1 MKIFLC
7 KCKDEYKEEKSAM
20 DLLNIKN
27 LENSIKKKENT
38 IKFQKYNFM
47 EQINS
52 IDLSNFKDEFEII
65 DYPYKNKNERDINI
79 DIKHIQNI
87 KYNIINKNNNV
98 FNSKTENKI
107 QELKNR
113 LNLNSSSVNSE
124 SLIEDKIDYLDD
136 EDSIRIS
143 KNENVINLKQIITNK
158 ANNNLKPITN
168 KSTNIQMPIKK
179 EANTI
184 SFRFQNITAKNT
196 KIKIFRNDSF
206 KTGTTGVSTLK
217 KTKKNIRKIVSEK
230 KDSYLKNRI
239 NKNFSDKYKD
249 YKQFKS
255 ELNKTFEELSKSNYS
270 PEKIIQIYNN
280 NDIKIINDCYKKN
293 TKIKQ
298 NKGNITK
305 NVSKNKR
312 IVKRKVKF
320 KKINL
325 K

>member
-65 DYPYKNKNERDINI
+65 DYPYKNKNEKDINI
-79 DIKHIQNI
+79 DNKHIQNI

-124 SLIEDKIDYLDD
+124 SLIEDKIRKLK
-136 EDSIRIS
+136 ESLNTELQK
-143 KNENVINLKQIITNK
+143 KNK
-158 ANNNLKPITN
+158 
-168 KSTNIQMPIKK
+168 
-179 EANTI
+179 
-184 SFRFQNITAKNT
+184 
-196 KIKIFRNDSF
+196 KIK
-206 KTGTTGVSTLK
+206 L
-217 KTKKNIRKIVSEK
+217 
-230 KDSYLKNRI
+230 I
-239 NKNFSDKYKD
+239 N
-249 YKQFKS
+249 
-255 ELNKTFEELSKSNYS
+255 
-270 PEKIIQIYNN
+270 
-280 NDIKIINDCYKKN
+280 
-293 TKIKQ
+293 
-298 NKGNITK
+298 
-305 NVSKNKR
+305 
-312 IVKRKVKF
+312 
-320 KKINL
+320 
-325 K
+325 

>member
-1 MKIFLC
+1 
-7 KCKDEYKEEKSAM
+7 M

-38 IKFQKYNFM
+38 IKFKKYNFM

-65 DYPYKNKNERDINI
+65 DYPYKNKNEKDINI
-79 DIKHIQNI
+79 DNKHIQNI

-98 FNSKTENKI
+98 FNSKTENKL

-113 LNLNSSSVNSE
+113 PNLNSSSVNSE

-136 EDSIRIS
+136 EDSLKIS
-143 KNENVINLKQIITNK
+143 KKENVINLKQIKINASNK
-158 ANNNLKPITN
+158 NNIKPITN
-168 KSTNIQMPIKK
+168 KSTNIQKLN
-179 EANTI
+179 ENTI
-184 SFRFQNITAKNT
+184 SFKFHNITTKNS
-196 KIKIFRNDSF
+196 KINIFRNDSF
-206 KTGTTGVSTLK
+206 KTGTTGVSTIK
-217 KTKKNIRKIVSEK
+217 KTKTNKKINLSEK
-230 KDSYLKNRI
+230 KDSHLKNRL
-239 NKNFSDKYKD
+239 NKKFSDKYKD
-249 YKQFKS
+249 YKEFKNG
-255 ELNKTFEELSKSNYS
+255 LNKTYHELSKRIYS

-280 NDIKIINDCYKKN
+280 NDIKIISDCYMKN
-293 TKIKQ
+293 IKIKQ
-298 NKGNITK
+298 TKGNITN

-312 IVKRKVKF
+312 IIKRKVKF